1 MLYLTLKAMPVTAQR
16 KKPKN
21 KEKKKR
27 SNII

>member
-1 MLYLTLKAMPVTAQR
+1 MLYPTLKDMLVTAQK

-21 KEKKKR
+21 KERKRR

>member
-1 MLYLTLKAMPVTAQR
+1 MLYLTLKAMLVTAQK
-16 KKPKN
+16 KKPRN

>member
-1 MLYLTLKAMPVTAQR
+1 MLNLTLKDMLVIVQR
-16 KKPKN
+16 KKLKN